1 MSNFTMKHTEF
12 VSFRK
17 ERCPIRTTLQNNSYV
32 FSPYK
37 KTEKGEKKRQLKQQ
51 GKDGGKEEKKHIY
64 VRKRCTGIKE
74 IQYKKYN

>member
-32 FSPYK
+32 FSLTK
-37 KTEKGEKKRQLKQQ
+37 RQKRGQKRQLKQQ
-51 GKDGGKEEKKHIY
+51 GKGGGKEEKKHVY